1 MFVSTTTTKQHNTM
15 KGFYMRKQLPK
26 TYRNHSSES
35 SSDMM
40 FLGFVGMMAIYVL
53 VVMYSYM

>member
-1 MFVSTTTTKQHNTM
+1 
-15 KGFYMRKQLPK
+15 MRKQLRK

-35 SSDMM
+35 SSDIMV
-40 FLGFVGMMAIYVL
+40 LGFVGIMAFYVL